1 MAAQKKAKAP
11 EPAGESAPMW
21 IVSFA
26 DLVTLLMSFFVVL
39 YALKEGGEKRQ
50 MEVAAAIKATFDP
63 NYIPSPD
70 SPDEWD
76 QAIRRARGL
85 PGPPFANMGGNAT
98 SPTNGTKGRNMQV
111 ETIRAGKAIVTGSK
125 ITFDVGK
132 TELDAASKDIIKQV
146 ASQVRGL
153 NNILII
159 KGHISADE
167 ATLRPDDKDG
177 RALSFLR
184 ATVVADELESLGV
197 DRRVL
202 RPQACGS
209 AEPVKTGVY
218 DTAGLK
224 QNRRVEIFT
233 TEYTVSDY
241 HQVQTVPAETQGAES
256 PTH

>member
-1 MAAQKKAKAP
+1 
-11 EPAGESAPMW
+11 
-21 IVSFA
+21 
-26 DLVTLLMSFFVVL
+26 
-39 YALKEGGEKRQ
+39 
-50 MEVAAAIKATFDP
+50 
-63 NYIPSPD
+63 
-70 SPDEWD
+70 
-76 QAIRRARGL
+76 
-85 PGPPFANMGGNAT
+85 
-98 SPTNGTKGRNMQV
+98 GRNMQV

-146 ASQVRGL
+146 AAQVRGL

-184 ATVVADELESLGV
+184 ATVVADELEALGV

-241 HQVQTVPAETQGAES
+241 HQVQTVPAETQGA
-256 PTH
+256 